1 MLAQLSSAN
10 KLLLDCITKQK
21 KKKKKLKPT
30 RFFFDLY
37 LQTGRHYMVFQKL
50 TFP

>member
-21 KKKKKLKPT
+21 KKKKLKPT
-30 RFFFDLY
+30 RFCFDLY